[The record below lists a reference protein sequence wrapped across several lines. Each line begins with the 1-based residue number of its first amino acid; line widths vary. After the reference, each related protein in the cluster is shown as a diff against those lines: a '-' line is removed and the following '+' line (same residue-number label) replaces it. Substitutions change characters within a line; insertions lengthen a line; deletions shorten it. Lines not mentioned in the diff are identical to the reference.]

1 MDLDYFGPRAWFRL
15 VVFHFKYLL
24 VSWNNHRLVK
34 KLVRREIHA
43 SLASFPVAAG
53 GDNIWP
59 ITLLLFPSFFCDK
72 FHSFALT
79 YFSRTSRG
87 NNNRGIFLIPPPRPE
102 ESHAICRFFPVF
114 LGTVKL
120 SNLNTGNLAKKSYWC
135 WQFGEFFFTHQL
147 LSICQF

>member
-1 MDLDYFGPRAWFRL
+1 MDLDYFGPRAGFRL

-43 SLASFPVAAG
+43 SFASFPEAAG

-59 ITLLLFPSFFCDK
+59 ITLLPSPSFFGDK

-102 ESHAICRFFPVF
+102 EEEAESDRSFSSVQCNGEGGCFSEKAENF
-114 LGTVKL
+114 LGNCGRKRMMIL
-120 SNLNTGNLAKKSYWC
+120 LASSLLL
-135 WQFGEFFFTHQL
+135 FG
-147 LSICQF
+147 